1 MKSGIIRKF
10 ELVIKDFKVVLNRIK
25 PILYL
30 TQHMIQNW
38 SLKSSEILKYSHFL
52 VGIVHLLVI
61 GLYIPIT
68 MSHNKK
74 R

>member
-10 ELVIKDFKVVLNRIK
+10 ELVIKDFKVVLNGIK

-38 SLKSSEILKYSHFL
+38 SEFKI
-52 VGIVHLLVI
+52 
-61 GLYIPIT
+61 
-68 MSHNKK
+68 
-74 R
+74 